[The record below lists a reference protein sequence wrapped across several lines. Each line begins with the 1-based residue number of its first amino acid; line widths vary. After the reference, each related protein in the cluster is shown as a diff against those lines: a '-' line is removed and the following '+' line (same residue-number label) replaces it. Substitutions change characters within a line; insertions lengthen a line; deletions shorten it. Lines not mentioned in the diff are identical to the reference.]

1 MLKNRFI
8 IVFCFFSTLLAGQ
21 NNPYH
26 KDIIAIYDTIIAATH
41 RGDWD
46 KVLNHTYPKLFEIAP
61 REQIVEL
68 ISKTFT
74 DTSVMKVSIAKGQ
87 ADSLSN
93 DTLLVGNELFVLLY
107 DSKQMHIVL
116 TEVLSEPDKDNKVFI
131 SMIQGYFENSYGKEN
146 VQYDAEKASF
156 DIIKKKGINIC
167 SNMSPLREKDKWTLM
182 EVKDDN
188 PQLLKMLLPEQVL
201 DWIKAH

>member
-26 KDIIAIYDTIIAATH
+26 KDIIEVYDTIIAATH

-46 KVLNHTYPKLFEIAP
+46 KVLNHTYSKLFDIAP

-74 DTSVMKVSIAKGQ
+74 DTSVMKVSIANGQ

-131 SMIQGYFENSYGKEN
+131 QMIQGYFENSYGKEN
-146 VQYDAEKASF
+146 VQYDAEKATF
-156 DIIKKKGINIC
+156 DIVKKKGINIC

-182 EVKDDN
+182 EVKYDN